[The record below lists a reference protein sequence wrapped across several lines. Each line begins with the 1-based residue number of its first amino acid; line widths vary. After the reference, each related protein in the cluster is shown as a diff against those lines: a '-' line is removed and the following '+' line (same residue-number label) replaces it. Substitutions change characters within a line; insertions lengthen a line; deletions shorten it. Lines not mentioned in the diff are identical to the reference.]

1 MRLRR
6 TTRAT
11 AGCAAIAA
19 AGALFASGVLAGQ
32 DVDLETRAKI
42 EGYVRLLG
50 ADDAKTRD
58 EASGA
63 LVEMGDVVRPFLDK
77 ALADPNAEIRFRVRG
92 ILARLDDA
100 QRAKT
105 GEDQTWPGLRGGP
118 TRSGVASG
126 DLPRTKPS
134 LAWKTEVHEKTL
146 LQGAVVPAGAYVACL
161 SEEGVVRAF
170 ASKDGARLWLSEI
183 AGGVTASGVLAAE
196 RLVVP
201 TGKGLVAL
209 DTKDGHVA
217 WQFDAP
223 YGSNAAPAIVGR
235 RVFAAFKNLGV
246 KAFDLATGDVVFSKP
261 IAPAGALLADADL
274 VVCGTAD
281 GALVRLDVD
290 SGKERWRKALGAPPN
305 MGPTLAA
312 PGVVVAFTKDRY
324 LRAFRTDD
332 GKEIW
337 NVRES
342 TTSGSESLAAA
353 AGRVFLTDESGWIT
367 ARDAATGHLLWRRN
381 EGLVEMGGPCATSGE
396 VITSSRGRM
405 TCRDADSGDYLWRLD
420 VDSPDNA
427 APAAAAGRIYV
438 LYDDQLRCYERK

>member
-1 MRLRR
+1 MHLRR
-6 TTRAT
+6 TVRAT
-11 AGCAAIAA
+11 AAAAFAAACVFCAAV
-19 AGALFASGVLAGQ
+19 LFAGQ
-32 DVDLETRAKI
+32 EVDLETRAKI

-63 LVEMGDVVRPFLDK
+63 LVEMGDVARPFLEK
-77 ALADPNAEIRFRVRG
+77 ALADPSAEIRVRVRG
-92 ILARLDDA
+92 VLARLDDA
-100 QRAKT
+100 QRART
-105 GEDQTWPGLRGGP
+105 GEDQTWPGLRGGS

-126 DLPRTKPS
+126 DLPRQLPS
-134 LAWKTEVHEKTL
+134 LAWKTEVHERAL
-146 LQGAVVPAGAYVACL
+146 IQGAVVPAGGYVACL
-161 SEEGVVRAF
+161 SGEGVVRAF
-170 ASKDGARLWLSEI
+170 AAKDGARLWLSEI
-183 AGGVTASGVLAAE
+183 AAGVTASGVLAAE

-246 KAFDLATGDVVFSKP
+246 KAFDLATGAVEFSKP
-261 IAPAGALLADADL
+261 FSPAGALLADADL

-281 GALVRLDVD
+281 GSLVRIEPDT
-290 SGKERWRKALGAPPN
+290 GKERWKKALGAPPN

-312 PGVVVAFTKDRY
+312 PGIIVAFTKDRW
-324 LRAFRTDD
+324 LRAIRADD
-332 GKEIW
+332 GKELW
-337 NVRES
+337 SVRES
-342 TTSGSESLAAA
+342 AVSGSESLAAA
-353 AGRVFLTDESGWIT
+353 AGRVFLTDESGWII
-367 ARDAATGHLLWRRN
+367 ARDAASGRLIWRRN
-381 EGLVEMGGPCATSGE
+381 EGLVEMGGPCATSRE
-396 VITSSRGRM
+396 VIVSSRGRM

-438 LYDDQLRCYERK
+438 LYDNELRCYERK